1 MASSRPFSRCAG
13 FTLIEVLIALAI
25 TGMVV
30 SVLMTSVFY
39 GLKVQSGIRQE
50 LVEREQLL
58 RTKAWFSEMLGSCLP
73 ADAASGS
80 AFEGS
85 AKVIAC
91 DTLMPLQGS
100 KQMGAQRIRLSLRS
114 DPGITPGLRLV
125 YSQIGNAAE
134 LVIAELPPGDAA
146 FSFVG
151 IKGTELAQWPA
162 ALNDPE
168 TLPRSIR
175 LQVKASGSAAPLLE
189 WLVALRATPWLEPV
203 VRLPFGGDMPR

>member
-1 MASSRPFSRCAG
+1 MASSRRFSRCDG

-50 LVEREQLL
+50 LVERERLL

-73 ADAASGS
+73 ADATSGS
-80 AFEGS
+80 AFEGG
-85 AKVIAC
+85 AKVITC
-91 DTLMPLQGS
+91 DSLMPLQGS
-100 KQMGAQRIRLSLRS
+100 KQMGAQRVRLSLRS
-114 DPGITPGLRLV
+114 DSGAAPGIRLV
-125 YSQIGNAAE
+125 YSLVGNAAE
-134 LVIAELPPGDAA
+134 QVIAELPPGEAA

-151 IKGTELAQWPA
+151 AKGTESVQWPA

-168 TLPRSIR
+168 TLPRRIR
-175 LQVKASGSAAPLLE
+175 LQVKADGSDVPLLE
-189 WLVALRATPWLEPV
+189 WSVALRATPWLEPV
-203 VRLPFGGDMPR
+203 VRLPFGGDIPQ